1 MINPRLQLRLVGL
14 LILTM
19 VVSSRMVSEV
29 QAART
34 LLKNICRVKGQE
46 ENSLRGLGLVVGL
59 KGTGDG
65 GDYLPTMRAL
75 ARAME
80 LMHTPIGASDGRG
93 RGGLAELKNTKNVAL
108 VWVTVTVP
116 ATGARRGDKL
126 DCTVSGI
133 SAKSLEGGRLTF
145 AALQGPDLR
154 DPRIYALAEGR
165 VHLDDLTAP
174 LDGVVDGGAR
184 MEENI
189 MNAFQQD
196 GVVTLV
202 LDQYHA
208 DFQIATAVAAAINSQ
223 LGYSGGNDADNKHA
237 EIATPLDP
245 VNILV
250 RIPNQYRE
258 VPVEFVAQVL
268 DLPIYELQTDA
279 RVVINQ
285 RAQSIVISGDVE
297 IGPVVVTHKNVTI
310 NTDDVETP
318 IATFVPLD
326 QDQTN
331 AARLKSLVET
341 LNAVRVPTSDIIEI
355 IKGIDR
361 NGKLHGKLVI
371 E

>member
-1 MINPRLQLRLVGL
+1 MSRTRYFLRSVCLML
-14 LILTM
+14 LGMLAWNHTAG
-19 VVSSRMVSEV
+19 EAL
-29 QAART
+29 AART

-80 LMHTPIGASDGRG
+80 LMNTPVSSPDGRG
-93 RGGLAELKNTKNVAL
+93 RGGLAEVKNTKNVAL
-108 VWVTVTVP
+108 VWVTCTVP

-165 VHLDDLTAP
+165 IHLDDPSAP
-174 LDGVVDGGAR
+174 LDGIVDGGAR

-196 GVVTLV
+196 GIVTLV
-202 LDQYHA
+202 LDRNHA

-223 LGYSGGNDADNKHA
+223 LGYSGGAAQHA

-245 VNILV
+245 MNILV

-258 VPVEFVAQVL
+258 APVEFVAQVL

-285 RAQSIVISGDVE
+285 RAQSIVISGDIE
-297 IGPVVVTHKNVTI
+297 IGSVVVTHKNVTV
-310 NTDDVETP
+310 NTEDSETP
-318 IATFVPLD
+318 VATFVPLD

-331 AARLKSLVET
+331 TARLKSLVET
-341 LNAVRVPTSDIIEI
+341 LNAIRVPTSDIIEI

-361 NGKLHGKLVI
+361 NGKLHGKLII

>member
-1 MINPRLQLRLVGL
+1 
-14 LILTM
+14 
-19 VVSSRMVSEV
+19 
-29 QAART
+29 
-34 LLKNICRVKGQE
+34 
-46 ENSLRGLGLVVGL
+46 
-59 KGTGDG
+59 
-65 GDYLPTMRAL
+65 
-75 ARAME
+75 ME
-80 LMHTPIGASDGRG
+80 LMNAPVGLPEGRG
-93 RGGLAELKNTKNVAL
+93 RGGLFELKNTKNVAL

-116 ATGARRGDKL
+116 AAGARRGDKL

-165 VHLDDLTAP
+165 IHLDDPTAL

-189 MNAFQQD
+189 MNAFQQN
-196 GVVTLV
+196 GIVTLV
-202 LDQYHA
+202 LDKHHA
-208 DFQIATAVAAAINSQ
+208 DFQIATAVASAINSQ
-223 LGYSGGNDADNKHA
+223 LGYSGSSEIQSKHA

-285 RAQSIVISGDVE
+285 RAQSIVISGDIE
-297 IGPVVVTHKNVTI
+297 IGAVVVTHKNVTI
-310 NTDDVETP
+310 NTDAETP
-318 IATFVPLD
+318 VTTFVPLD
-326 QDQTN
+326 QEQTN
-331 AARLKSLVET
+331 TARLRTLVET

-361 NGKLHGKLVI
+361 NGKLHGKLII

>member
-1 MINPRLQLRLVGL
+1 MNSLRLQLRLTC
-14 LILTM
+14 LICLTTF
-19 VVSSRMVSEV
+19 VSSNLVEEV

-59 KGTGDG
+59 NGTGDG
-65 GDYLPTMRAL
+65 GEYLPTMRAL

-80 LMHTPIGASDGRG
+80 LMNAPLGPSDGRG

-116 ATGARRGDKL
+116 STGARRGDKL
-126 DCTVSGI
+126 DCSVSGI

-165 VHLDDLTAP
+165 IHLDDPAAP

-189 MNAFQQD
+189 LNAFQQD

-208 DFQIATAVAAAINSQ
+208 DFQIATAVAGAINSQ
-223 LGYSGGNDADNKHA
+223 LGYGGVSDAQNKHT

-250 RIPNQYRE
+250 RIPNQYRD

-297 IGPVVVTHKNVTI
+297 IGAVVVTHKNVTI
-310 NTDDVETP
+310 NTDDSELP

-331 AARLKSLVET
+331 TARLKSLVET
-341 LNAVRVPTSDIIEI
+341 LNAVRVPTNDIIEI

-361 NGKLHGKLVI
+361 NGKLHGKLII